1 MELPPYVD
9 DPAVYVTV
17 GVGLPAI
24 AHAEVGFLPH
34 PRLGVELR
42 GSWVIFNPMVGLAVD
57 GAVWTSTG
65 GARGHAF
72 TATAEL
78 LVNPTLTPFT
88 LVSHGETL
96 GGTLG
101 VYAGYRWMADSGFTV
116 RAQVGGFGYLAFTGH
131 DAGFAL
137 GPNATIGVG
146 WAF

>member
-9 DPAVYVTV
+9 DPAVYATV

-65 GARGHAF
+65 GARGHA
-72 TATAEL
+72 
-78 LVNPTLTPFT
+78 V
-88 LVSHGETL
+88 
-96 GGTLG
+96 
-101 VYAGYRWMADSGFTV
+101 
-116 RAQVGGFGYLAFTGH
+116 TGH
-131 DAGFAL
+131 DSGCAL